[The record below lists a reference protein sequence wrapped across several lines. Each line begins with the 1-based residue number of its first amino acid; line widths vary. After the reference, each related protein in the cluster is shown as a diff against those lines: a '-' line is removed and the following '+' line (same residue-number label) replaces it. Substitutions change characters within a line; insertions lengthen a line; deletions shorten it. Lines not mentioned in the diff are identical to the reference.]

1 MRIATMLALVA
12 LSLSTTAQAADR
24 KIDEFYGRWL
34 GTGEATQGAAAPVKT
49 QSRDSEVIIERAA
62 DGFKISWTTMSSDV
76 SDATK
81 SRVKTAQ
88 LTFKPG
94 GKPGYFVEVK
104 SGDALGG
111 KKTTWA
117 RVSGDVLTINQ
128 LVVADDGQWDVS
140 VYDRSLK
147 DTNTMD
153 LAFTRITNGKIAR
166 QASLRMTR
174 AKE

>member
-12 LSLSTTAQAADR
+12 LSVSSAAQAADR

-34 GTGEATQGAAAPVKT
+34 GTGEATQGATTT

-62 DGFKISWTTMSSDV
+62 DGFKISWTTMSSDT
-76 SDATK
+76 SAPTK
-81 SRVKTAQ
+81 SKVKTAE

-94 GKPGYFVEVK
+94 GKPGYFVDVK
-104 SGDALGG
+104 AGNPLDG
-111 KKTTWA
+111 KKSTWA
-117 RVSGDVLTINQ
+117 RISGDTLSINQ

-140 VYDRSLK
+140 VYDRTLK
-147 DTNTMD
+147 GAQNME
-153 LAFTRITNGKIAR
+153 LFFTRITNGKVAR
-166 QASLRMTR
+166 QASLKMTR

>member
-1 MRIATMLALVA
+1 MRIAIMLAFVA

-34 GTGEATQGAAAPVKT
+34 GTGEATQGAAATRT
-49 QSRDSEVIIERAA
+49 QSRDAEVIIERAA

-76 SDATK
+76 TSPTK
-81 SRVKTAQ
+81 SKVKTAE

-94 GKPGYFVEVK
+94 GKPGYFIDMK
-104 SGDALGG
+104 AGNALDG

-117 RVSGDVLTINQ
+117 RVSGDTLTINQ
-128 LVVADDGQWDVS
+128 LVVSDDGQWDVS
-140 VYDRSLK
+140 VYERTLK
-147 DTNTMD
+147 DKDTME
-153 LAFTRITNGKIAR
+153 LTFTRITNGKIAR
-166 QASLRMTR
+166 QASLKMKR

>member
-12 LSLSTTAQAADR
+12 LSVSTAAQAADR

-34 GTGEATQGAAAPVKT
+34 GTGEATQGGADSAKT
-49 QSRDSEVIIERAA
+49 QSRDSEVIIERVA

-76 SDATK
+76 NAPTRSK
-81 SRVKTAQ
+81 VKTAE

-94 GKPGYFVEVK
+94 GKPGYFIEMK
-104 SGDALGG
+104 AGNPLDG
-111 KKTTWA
+111 KKSTWA
-117 RVSGDVLTINQ
+117 RVSGDTLSINQ

-140 VYDRSLK
+140 VYDRTLK
-147 DTNTMD
+147 DPRTME
-153 LAFTRITNGKIAR
+153 LQFTRITNGKIAR
-166 QASLRMTR
+166 QASLKMTR

>member
-1 MRIATMLALVA
+1 MRIAMTLALVA
-12 LSLSTTAQAADR
+12 LSLSATAEAADR
-24 KIDEFYGRWL
+24 KIDDFYGRWL
-34 GTGEATQGAAAPVKT
+34 GTGEATQGVAAPVKT

-76 SDATK
+76 TAPTK
-81 SRVKTAQ
+81 SKVKTAE
-88 LTFKPG
+88 LTFKPSA
-94 GKPGYFVEVK
+94 KPGYYVDVK
-104 SGDALGG
+104 AGNALDG

-117 RVSGDVLTINQ
+117 RVSGDTLTINQ

-140 VYDRSLK
+140 VYDRTLK
-147 DTNTMD
+147 DQNTME

-166 QASLRMTR
+166 QASLKMTR

>member
-1 MRIATMLALVA
+1 MRMASMLALVT
-12 LSLSTTAQAADR
+12 LSLSATAQAADR

-34 GTGEATQGAAAPVKT
+34 GTGEATQGATATVKT
-49 QSRDSEVIIERAA
+49 QSRDSEVVIEKAA

-76 SDATK
+76 SSPTK
-81 SRVKTAQ
+81 SKVKTAA

-94 GKPGYFVEVK
+94 GKPGYFIEMK

-117 RVSGDVLTINQ
+117 RLSGDTLTINQ
-128 LVVADDGQWDVS
+128 LVVTDDGHWDVS
-140 VYDRSLK
+140 VYDRTLRDK
-147 DTNTMD
+147 DAME
-153 LAFTRITNGKIAR
+153 LAFTRFTDGKIAR
-166 QASLRMTR
+166 QASLKMTR